1 MEIKILGS
9 LSVRAEN
16 NEASPTAPKLRQL
29 LALLILNES
38 RVVPVLSLIAELWN
52 EAPPRSSQTTLQT
65 YVLQLRRGFA
75 RSLDVP
81 ADEISRVLLRTANGG
96 YQLNLESAQFDLRDY
111 RAYETIGADHLRSG
125 DDEGAVRTFASALA
139 LWRGDALLDVD
150 HGRLLEA
157 EVAQL
162 EQSRMTMLELMLDS
176 ELRLGRHRE
185 VLSELASLVVQF
197 QFHEDLYALYMLA
210 LHRSGYRT
218 KALDMFGRLRTALRS
233 ELGIEPSPKLRWL
246 QQAILTSDSSLG
258 NLRSLLTQE
267 LSRTAS

>member
-1 MEIKILGS
+1 MEIRILGS

-29 LALLILNES
+29 LALLIMNES
-38 RVVPVLSLIAELWN
+38 RVVPVLSLVAELWN

-75 RSLDVP
+75 RSLDVS
-81 ADEISRVLLRTANGG
+81 AEEITRDLLQTANGG
-96 YQLNLESAQFDLRDY
+96 YRLDIESALFDLRDY
-111 RAYETIGADHLRSG
+111 RTHQAVGAEQLRAG
-125 DDEGAVRTFASALA
+125 DDAGAVRTYAAALA

-162 EQSRMTMLELMLDS
+162 EQSRMTMLELMLDC

-197 QFHEDLYALYMLA
+197 PFHEDLYALYMLA

-218 KALDMFGRLRTALRS
+218 KALEMFGRLRTALRS

-258 NLRSLLTQE
+258 DLTSLLVPE